1 MKQPMH
7 ILIVEDNPSD
17 RSLMRYL
24 LEARFPKNVVTFHE
38 ASRLS
43 EALAALE
50 EQSIDCII
58 LDLQLPDS
66 SGSQTFL
73 RVYER
78 HFDVPIIVM
87 THNKNRQLA
96 IDMIQAGA
104 SDYIIKDFTDEE
116 ELFNRI
122 LLTIERH
129 EAQRRAVASGGNEFE
144 QAVLRKLDT
153 AALEA
158 QSLQTQLNQLKQ
170 KFSEPPLSFEDDP
183 KKITLGQRA
192 AEGVARVVGS
202 WTFIMVQSSIIF
214 FWVAMNSIPGFPHWD
229 AYPFILMNLMLSL
242 QAAYT
247 APMIMM
253 AQNRVTQKDRLIART
268 DYEISHHDYQVN
280 QQTQAAVQS
289 LQGQVEQQ
297 NQKIDLILTKLAT
310 IPRGRM
316 PSAGDFG

>member
-1 MKQPMH
+1 MKQPLH

-17 RSLMRYL
+17 RSLMRYM
-24 LEARFPKNVVTFHE
+24 LEERFPTNVVTFYE

-43 EALAALE
+43 EALTILDRQA
-50 EQSIDCII
+50 IDCII

-66 SGSQTFL
+66 SGHQTFL

-78 HFDVPIIVM
+78 YFSVPIIVM

-129 EAQRRAVASGGNEFE
+129 EAQQRAAGGGSEFE

-158 QSLQTQLNQLKQ
+158 QSLQTQLNQLKR
-170 KFSEPPLSFEDDP
+170 KFSDPPLAFEDDP
-183 KKITLGQRA
+183 KKISLGQRA
-192 AEGVARVVGS
+192 AEGVAQVVGS
-202 WTFIMVQSSIIF
+202 WKFIIIQSSIIS
-214 FWVAMNSIPGFPHWD
+214 FWVLMNVIPGFPHWD

-280 QQTQAAVQS
+280 QQTHAVVQN
-289 LQGQVEQQ
+289 LQGQIDQQ
-297 NQKIDLILTKLAT
+297 NEKIDLILSKLAT
-310 IPRGRM
+310 LPRGRL
-316 PSAGDFG
+316 PSTGDFG